1 MRTVIAQV
9 ARNRSL
15 SRLLA
20 AYFAVV
26 LAEYGQWIAL
36 LVYAYER
43 GGATAAGLIAI
54 VQLVP
59 SIFLAPIISAHGVR
73 YGAVRLLVC
82 SYLTEAVML
91 AACAAAILLHAPLA
105 LVYAAA
111 IGCTVPLG
119 VSRPLHS
126 VLMPLVVRRPDE
138 LTAANVAT
146 TWCDGLGTLLGPAVA
161 GVLITVD
168 GPGLA
173 CAGLAA
179 ICALTPVLASVR
191 PLRASAEDG
200 DEEEGNGF
208 SDLLAAMRAI
218 ASRPSTRA
226 LMAYPVGAATIEGAI
241 DLLVVILAV
250 RILAVGPGA
259 SGYLSAAF
267 GAGGL
272 LGGVAAVLLI
282 GRRLALP
289 LAAAAMVGGIALALL
304 SLASTVLVAVVLLVL
319 VGASRAVQTVAAQ
332 TLLQR
337 TTPLDVIVCV
347 FALIE
352 SVHDAGLALG
362 ALLVPILVGLGGPD
376 AAFIGV
382 AAVAPLVVAFTAR
395 RMLRIDEDASIPVVE
410 MGQLRNLAI
419 FASLPAAPLET
430 LAREAEHETVAAGA
444 RIITEGEEGDRY
456 YAITSGGVLVTQ
468 EGQEIRRLSVGDGF
482 GEIALLYAVTRTAT
496 VIATSETGLLCVGRD
511 SFLTALHASAHVQA
525 AASRIASSLLA
536 EPAL

>member
-1 MRTVIAQV
+1 MRM
-9 ARNRSL
+9 S
-15 SRLLA
+15 A
-20 AYFAVV
+20 A
-26 LAEYGQWIAL
+26 G
-36 LVYAYER
+36 R
-43 GGATAAGLIAI
+43 PRRGLIAI

-59 SIFLAPIISAHGVR
+59 SIFLAPIISAHGVK
-73 YGAVRLLVC
+73 YGAIRLLVC
-82 SYLTEAVML
+82 AYLTEAVML
-91 AACAAAILLHAPLA
+91 AACAAAILLHAPLI

-111 IGCTVPLG
+111 IGCTVPIG

-126 VLMPLVVRRPDE
+126 VLMALVVSRPDE

-146 TWCDGLGTLLGPAVA
+146 TWCEGVGTLVGPAIA
-161 GVLITVD
+161 GVLITID

-179 ICALTPVLASVR
+179 ICLATPLLASVR
-191 PLRASAEDG
+191 PLRASAHGG
-200 DEEEGNGF
+200 DEEEEGGF
-208 SDLLAAMRAI
+208 SDLLAALKAI

-267 GAGGL
+267 GAGGM

-304 SLASTVLVAVVLLVL
+304 SLASTVLVAASLLIL

-362 ALLVPILVGLGGPD
+362 ALIVPILVALGGPD
-376 AAFIGV
+376 AAFVGV
-382 AAVAPLVVAFTAR
+382 AAVAPLVVLFTA
-395 RMLRIDEDASIPVVE
+395 
-410 MGQLRNLAI
+410 
-419 FASLPAAPLET
+419 
-430 LAREAEHETVAAGA
+430 
-444 RIITEGEEGDRY
+444 EG
-456 YAITSGGVLVTQ
+456 
-468 EGQEIRRLSVGDGF
+468 
-482 GEIALLYAVTRTAT
+482 
-496 VIATSETGLLCVGRD
+496 C
-511 SFLTALHASAHVQA
+511 
-525 AASRIASSLLA
+525 
-536 EPAL
+536 

>member
-1 MRTVIAQV
+1 MRSVLAQV

-20 AYFAVV
+20 AYLAVTV
-26 LAEYGQWIAL
+26 AEYGQWIAL

-59 SIFLAPIISAHGVR
+59 SIFLAPVISAHGVR
-73 YGAVRLLVC
+73 YGAIRLLVC
-82 SYLTEAVML
+82 AYLTEVVML
-91 AACAAAILLHAPLA
+91 AACAAAILLHAPLIF
-105 LVYAAA
+105 VYVAA
-111 IGCTVPLG
+111 IGCTVPIG

-126 VLMPLVVRRPDE
+126 VLMALVVRRPDE

-146 TWCDGLGTLLGPAVA
+146 SWCEGVGTLVGPAIA
-161 GVLITVD
+161 GVLITID

-173 CAGLAA
+173 CLGLAA
-179 ICALTPVLASVR
+179 ICLVTPLLASVR
-191 PLRASAEDG
+191 PLRASAQGGE
-200 DEEEGNGF
+200 EEEGGF
-208 SDLLAAMRAI
+208 SDLLAALKAI

-304 SLASTVLVAVVLLVL
+304 SLASTVLVAVALLIL
-319 VGASRAVQTVAAQ
+319 VGASRAVQAVAAQ

-362 ALLVPILVGLGGPD
+362 ALLVPILVSLGGPD
-376 AAFIGV
+376 AAFIGI
-382 AAVAPLVVAFTAR
+382 AAVAPLVVLLTAR
-395 RMLRIDEDASIPVVE
+395 SMLRVDEDATIPVVE
-410 MGQLRNLAI
+410 MGQLRNIAI

-430 LAREAEHETVAAGA
+430 LAREAEHESVPAGTT
-444 RIITEGEEGDRY
+444 IIAEGEEGDRY
-456 YAITSGGVLVTQ
+456 YAITDGAVLVTQ
-468 EGQEIRRLSVGDGF
+468 EGREIRRLGPGDGF

-496 VIATSETGLLCVGRD
+496 VSATADTGLLSVERD
-511 SFLTALHASAHVQA
+511 AFLTALHASAHVHA

-536 EPAL
+536 EPAV